1 MSCGE
6 GRQLTGGWRF
16 KKHSIL
22 CTIGVDLS
30 FNANCVIC
38 VTVAIKVLD
47 THHCRLLLVQGGLE
61 IPIQVMVTIE
71 YSTKNNDAMDEL
83 MVTD

>member
-1 MSCGE
+1 MTQFIMLYG
-6 GRQLTGGWRF
+6 
-16 KKHSIL
+16 
-22 CTIGVDLS
+22 
-30 FNANCVIC
+30 